1 MVKKNKKNKKLY
13 NKIDYKKKYSL
24 DEASKLVTQQLFT
37 KFDSSVDV
45 AICLGVDPKKP
56 NQMIRGTVNLP
67 YGTGKNVRVLALIP
81 PDTEREKEIKNAGAE
96 YIGLD
101 NYIKKIY
108 NGWLEFD
115 VIVTIPS
122 VMIKLGPL
130 GKILGPRGLMPNPKA
145 GTVTQNPKKSI
156 NEIKSGK
163 IEFKVDKYGIIHNVI
178 GKVSFGFE
186 KIKQNFL
193 KLISVLNKK
202 KPSTFKGI
210 YFKKIYLSS
219 TMGPSISV
227 KI

>member
-81 PDTEREKEIKNAGAE
+81 PEREKEIKNAGAE

-156 NEIKSGK
+156 NEIKYGK

>member
-1 MVKKNKKNKKLY
+1 MGKKNKKNKKLY
-13 NKIDYKKKYSL
+13 NNIDYKKKYSL

-81 PDTEREKEIKNAGAE
+81 PEREKEIKNAE

-163 IEFKVDKYGIIHNVI
+163 IEFKVDKYGIIHNGI

-227 KI
+227 IL

>member
-1 MVKKNKKNKKLY
+1 MVKKNKKLY

-81 PDTEREKEIKNAGAE
+81 PEREKEIKNAGAE

>member
-1 MVKKNKKNKKLY
+1 MVKKNKKKKKLY
-13 NKIDYKKKYSL
+13 NNIDYKKKYSL

-81 PDTEREKEIKNAGAE
+81 PEREKEIKNAGAE

>member
-1 MVKKNKKNKKLY
+1 MGKKNKKNKKLY
-13 NKIDYKKKYSL
+13 NNIDYKKKYSL

-81 PDTEREKEIKNAGAE
+81 PEREKEIKNAGAE

-163 IEFKVDKYGIIHNVI
+163 IEFKVEKYGIIHNVI

>member
-13 NKIDYKKKYSL
+13 NNIDYKKKYSL
-24 DEASKLVTQQLFT
+24 DEASKLVTQQFFT

-81 PDTEREKEIKNAGAE
+81 PEREKEIKTAGAE

>member
-1 MVKKNKKNKKLY
+1 MGKKNKKNKKLY
-13 NKIDYKKKYSL
+13 NNIDYKKKYSL

-81 PDTEREKEIKNAGAE
+81 PEREKEIKNAGAE

>member
-1 MVKKNKKNKKLY
+1 MGKKNKNKKLY

-81 PDTEREKEIKNAGAE
+81 PEREKEIKNAGAE

-130 GKILGPRGLMPNPKA
+130 GKILGPRGLMPNTKA

-156 NEIKSGK
+156 NEIKYGK

-186 KIKQNFL
+186 KIKQNFF

>member
-1 MVKKNKKNKKLY
+1 MGKKNKKNKKLY
-13 NKIDYKKKYSL
+13 NNIDFKKKYSL

-67 YGTGKNVRVLALIP
+67 YGTGKKVRVLALIP
-81 PDTEREKEIKNAGAE
+81 PEREKEIKNAE

-219 TMGPSISV
+219 TMGPSLSV

>member
-1 MVKKNKKNKKLY
+1 MGKKNKKNKKLY
-13 NKIDYKKKYSL
+13 NNIDFKKKYSL

-67 YGTGKNVRVLALIP
+67 YGTGKKVRVLALIP
-81 PDTEREKEIKNAGAE
+81 PEREKEIKNAGAE

-219 TMGPSISV
+219 TMGPSLSV

>member
-1 MVKKNKKNKKLY
+1 MGKKNKKLE

-45 AICLGVDPKKP
+45 AICLGVDPKQP

-67 YGTGKNVRVLALIP
+67 YGTGKKVRVLALIP
-81 PDTEREKEIKNAGAE
+81 PEREKEIKNAGAE

-130 GKILGPRGLMPNPKA
+130 GKILGPRGLMPNTKA

-156 NEIKSGK
+156 NEIKYGK

-193 KLISVLNKK
+193 KLISVLNKN

>member
-1 MVKKNKKNKKLY
+1 MGKKNKKNKKLY
-13 NKIDYKKKYSL
+13 NNIDFKKKYSL

-67 YGTGKNVRVLALIP
+67 YGTGKKVRVLALIP
-81 PDTEREKEIKNAGAE
+81 TEREKEIKNAGAE

-130 GKILGPRGLMPNPKA
+130 GKILGPRGLMPNTKA

>member
-1 MVKKNKKNKKLY
+1 MVKKNKKLY

-67 YGTGKNVRVLALIP
+67 YGTGKKVRVLALIP
-81 PDTEREKEIKNAGAE
+81 PEREKEIKNAGAE

-130 GKILGPRGLMPNPKA
+130 GKILGPRGLMPNTKA

-156 NEIKSGK
+156 NEIKYGK

>member
-1 MVKKNKKNKKLY
+1 MVKKNKKLY

-81 PDTEREKEIKNAGAE
+81 PEREKEIKNAGAE

-130 GKILGPRGLMPNPKA
+130 GKILGPRGLMPNTKA

>member
-1 MVKKNKKNKKLY
+1 MGKKNKKNKKLY
-13 NKIDYKKKYSL
+13 NNIDFKKKYSL

-45 AICLGVDPKKP
+45 AICLGVDPKQP

-81 PDTEREKEIKNAGAE
+81 PEREKEIKNAGAE

-219 TMGPSISV
+219 TMGPSLSV

>member
-1 MVKKNKKNKKLY
+1 MGKKNKKNKKLY
-13 NKIDYKKKYSL
+13 NNIDYKKKYSL

-81 PDTEREKEIKNAGAE
+81 PEREKEIKNAGAE

-163 IEFKVDKYGIIHNVI
+163 IEFKVDKSGIIHNGI

-227 KI
+227 IL

>member
-1 MVKKNKKNKKLY
+1 MGKKNKKNKKLY
-13 NKIDYKKKYSL
+13 NNIDYKKKYSL

-81 PDTEREKEIKNAGAE
+81 PEREKEIKKAGAE

>member
-1 MVKKNKKNKKLY
+1 MGKKNKKLY

-45 AICLGVDPKKP
+45 AICLGVDPKQP

-67 YGTGKNVRVLALIP
+67 YGTGKKVRVLALIP
-81 PDTEREKEIKNAGAE
+81 PEREKEIKNAGAE

-130 GKILGPRGLMPNPKA
+130 GKILGPRGLMPNTKA

-156 NEIKSGK
+156 NEIKYGK

-186 KIKQNFL
+186 KIKQNFV

>member
-1 MVKKNKKNKKLY
+1 MVKKNKKLY
-13 NKIDYKKKYSL
+13 NNIDYKKKYSL

-81 PDTEREKEIKNAGAE
+81 PEREKEIKTAGAE

>member
-1 MVKKNKKNKKLY
+1 MGKKNKKNKKLY
-13 NKIDYKKKYSL
+13 NNIDFKKKYSL

-67 YGTGKNVRVLALIP
+67 YGTGKKVRVLALITP
-81 PDTEREKEIKNAGAE
+81 EREKEIKNAGAE

-219 TMGPSISV
+219 TMGPSLSV

>member
-45 AICLGVDPKKP
+45 AICLGVDTKKP

-81 PDTEREKEIKNAGAE
+81 PEREKEIKNAGAE

-130 GKILGPRGLMPNPKA
+130 GKILGPRGLMPNTKA

>member
-1 MVKKNKKNKKLY
+1 MVKK

-81 PDTEREKEIKNAGAE
+81 PEREKEIKNAGAE